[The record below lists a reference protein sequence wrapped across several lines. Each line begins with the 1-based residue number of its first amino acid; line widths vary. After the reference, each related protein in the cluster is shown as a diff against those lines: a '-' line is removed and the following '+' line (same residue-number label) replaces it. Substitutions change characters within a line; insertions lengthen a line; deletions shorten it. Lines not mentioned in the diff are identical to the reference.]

1 MNAEHTRLRD
11 LQPDRFAAFVADL
24 AGAVWPEWEADVS
37 PPSPEGAVEAVL
49 RHEGGTRTRLVRAC
63 QYPSGKSVG
72 AAEVEELAS
81 IRDAAGHERAVL
93 LATTDMAEDGA
104 RAAER
109 TDLRCYDA
117 AGLLGLAETAGIE
130 VPAPGG
136 GVGVGDEDGDLPP
149 EAARWPPA
157 LVERAR
163 EVVDVVD
170 GCARFRR
177 RTARAANYADLDFHP
192 PRGGGPL
199 AKLRFAERSLLI
211 YVRTDG
217 RFRTVATLSASA
229 PDRPPLAALESD
241 LEAAI
246 TRALSERRE
255 R

>member
-1 MNAEHTRLRD
+1 VNAERTRLSG

-37 PPSPEGAVEAVL
+37 PPSPEGTVEAVL

-72 AAEVEELAS
+72 AAAVEKLAS
-81 IRDAAGHERAVL
+81 VRDVAGHERAVL
-93 LATTDMAEDGA
+93 LATTDVAEAGT

-109 TDLRCYDA
+109 TDVQCYDA
-117 AGLLGLAETAGIE
+117 ADLLGLAETAGVE
-130 VPAPGG
+130 VPEPGG
-136 GVGVGDEDGDLPP
+136 GIGDVEGDLPP
-149 EAARWPPA
+149 EAARWPPG
-157 LVERAR
+157 LTERAR

-170 GCARFRR
+170 GCARFHR

-217 RFRTVATLSASA
+217 RFRTVAVLSASA
-229 PDRPPLAALESD
+229 PDRPPLPGVKSD

-246 TRALSERRE
+246 TRALAEG
-255 R
+255 